1 MDSIQVNIMPRVNY
15 PPQLRRIIA
24 KVFEELN
31 TQQIVLPDESSRKL
45 IFRLADRSELN
56 VTLKKIRSI
65 IASIPRK

>member
-1 MDSIQVNIMPRVNY
+1 MSRHTRVNY

-56 VTLKKIRSI
+56 VSLKK
-65 IASIPRK
+65 